1 MYYNPEVGL
10 AAAGSELHFLDDDL
24 AMDAGLN
31 FHDSAS
37 SPLPSC
43 KLSKDLR
50 RHQTTVALGFG
61 GSG

>member
-1 MYYNPEVGL
+1 MYYNHEVGL
-10 AAAGSELHFLDDDL
+10 VAAGSELHFLDDDL

-37 SPLPSC
+37 SPLPSF

-50 RHQTTVALGFG
+50 SHQTTVVLNFG